1 MQFCW
6 LQPEQRPVVEEVY
19 LLLNYLCAKG
29 TNEAAEDFEKR
40 WNSLRPSLDTSSS
53 QRTPALEVPSSNSS
67 FPLLEHFSMVDSFQ
81 SENGDEILTVT
92 ETSDGLNFEYKWEQ
106 ARAEQP
112 YCSSS
117 TSGPL
122 GSSNP
127 HYQDIYYPLSSTTGN
142 CKTESLTLG
151 VSPSQYKSDYPGVV
165 PVLSAHSPSVSSEY
179 YIRIE
184 EPVECNISVEEA
196 TLDYSP
202 ELETK
207 CNISMPDMKS
217 PTEVHSNTYW
227 PEAKDSKSPIDDSDA
242 SQTSALSVD
251 PSHRQDL
258 NHVESVEQLSQYLS
272 PSHHDRFHCELTHS
286 GEQEDSL
293 KRGQPSESCHKS
305 GSLNNTC
312 VQETSHGISV
322 LLSSPSLG
330 QCDPYLEANQK
341 TTEKNKENEAY
352 YDRMDNLPKNIPR
365 PHNITVDTESADC
378 LLMGAIDPDHDISHF
393 NESETINWTSN
404 HSTNNNTLNFEDRKT
419 RGFLDTYF
427 DVPHTTPSSSG
438 QSLWPGTVTTR
449 QCPPINPFD
458 VFIQHSHME
467 ANGSSSISFSYTDSY
482 TECVSYIQLCS
493 EDQKVETSA
502 QEKHQIIHPAQKNTP
517 HLHIRENMTHLSIR
531 DYSCS
536 KPLSLL
542 AEKSVTKDR
551 STTPTK
557 DTNVQ
562 SAGPTIMPV
571 VLSEC
576 VSECLSG
583 DSISLVNID
592 DCSNGDIAEISSE
605 MFADSPIDLAK
616 VGDISLAHIPLHR
629 EIQNQDPQ
637 EFIDLASSSSPSEAF
652 SPDAYHTSIQ
662 PKSLDSGYD
671 TENNESPEFV
681 LKDLEGKPVLS
692 TSVESEYEMVLQMD
706 LEENDMT
713 STSNSTLKMT
723 GLGNRNQ
730 YRDSAYFSD
739 YDAENEKS
747 PCEVGSIFFDNK
759 LEDFLGKQ
767 NVKHNSIKKTGCPMS
782 QTEDHRFPS
791 MADNVDKALLSVKQL
806 CLERKDMEFDL
817 SSSPES
823 GPVITVLAPFP
834 PEMGGC
840 LTKESGPDDGLGV
853 ESEHSGEEPAS
864 ESSSS
869 TASGGSST
877 SQEATTMED
886 QVNGTSLGFS
896 SVDSLGSVS
905 TMLEVKNCDN
915 EEDNPDFGM
924 DGKNEE
930 NEAVEEK
937 AEAAEKALLNVKR
950 DTSLENILPALPEN
964 LDIRAPLGNCDE
976 EDDTDDSDESD
987 EELRSYNVQEQSEES
1002 EEEFT
1007 TVPMVVVSERST
1019 RHLRSLLKMP
1029 SLLTQSFCDELE
1041 RKKKAVSFFD
1051 DVTVFLFDQVSW
1063 ILSCG
1068 CCGI

>member
-29 TNEAAEDFEKR
+29 TNEAEEDFEKR
-40 WNSLRPSLDTSSS
+40 WNSLRPSLDTGSS
-53 QRTPALEVPSSNSS
+53 QRTPVLDVPSSNSS

-142 CKTESLTLG
+142 CKGESLTLG

-184 EPVECNISVEEA
+184 EPIECNISVEEA

-202 ELETK
+202 ELEAK
-207 CNISMPDMKS
+207 CNFSMPDMKS
-217 PTEVHSNTYW
+217 PTEAHSNIYW
-227 PEAKDSKSPIDDSDA
+227 GGVKDSNSTIYDSDA
-242 SQTSALSVD
+242 SPTTALSVE
-251 PSHRQDL
+251 PSQRQDL
-258 NHVESVEQLSQYLS
+258 NHMEPVEQLSQYLS
-272 PSHHDRFHCELTHS
+272 PSHQDRFHCELTPS

-305 GSLNNTC
+305 GSLLNTG
-312 VQETSHGISV
+312 VQETPRGISV
-322 LLSSPSLG
+322 SLSSPSLG

-341 TTEKNKENEAY
+341 TAEKNKENEAY
-352 YDRMDNLPKNIPR
+352 YDMMGTLPKSIPR
-365 PHNITVDTESADC
+365 PHNITVDAESADC
-378 LLMGAIDPDHDISHF
+378 LLMGAIDSEHDISHF
-393 NESETINWTSN
+393 NENEAINWTSN

-438 QSLWPGTVTTR
+438 QSLWPGTITTR
-449 QCPPINPFD
+449 QCSPINPFD

-467 ANGSSSISFSYTDSY
+467 GNGSNSASFSYTDSY
-482 TECVSYIQLCS
+482 SECVSYVQLHS

-502 QEKHQIIHPAQKNTP
+502 QDKQQIIHPPQKNTP

-531 DYSCS
+531 DYSSS

-542 AEKSVTKDR
+542 AENSVTKDR
-551 STTPTK
+551 STTPTQ
-557 DTNVQ
+557 DINVQ
-562 SAGPTIMPV
+562 LDGPAIMPV

-592 DCSNGDIAEISSE
+592 DCSDGDITEISSE
-605 MFADSPIDLAK
+605 AFADSPIDFAK
-616 VGDISLAHIPLHR
+616 VGDINLAHIPLHR
-629 EIQNQDPQ
+629 EIRNQDPQ
-637 EFIDLASSSSPSEAF
+637 EFIDLASSSSPCEAF

-692 TSVESEYEMVLQMD
+692 TSVESEYEMILQMD
-706 LEENDMT
+706 LEENLT
-713 STSNSTLKMT
+713 STSNSTRKMT
-723 GLGNRNQ
+723 SLGNRNQ

-739 YDAENEKS
+739 YDTENEKS

-759 LEDFLGKQ
+759 MDDFLGKETA
-767 NVKHNSIKKTGCPMS
+767 KHNSLKKTGREGGCPVS
-782 QTEDHRFPS
+782 QTEDHHFQS
-791 MADNVDKALLSVKQL
+791 MAHNDLLSVKQV

-817 SSSPES
+817 RSSPEL

-840 LTKESGPDDGLGV
+840 LTKESAPDDGLGV

-864 ESSSS
+864 ECFSS
-869 TASGGSST
+869 TASEGSST

-896 SVDSLGSVS
+896 SIDSLGAAS
-905 TMLEVKNCDN
+905 TMLEVKNCENDEN
-915 EEDNPDFGM
+915 NPVYEM
-924 DGKNEE
+924 DGENKV

-937 AEAAEKALLNVKR
+937 AEAAEEALLNIKR
-950 DTSLENILPALPEN
+950 DSSLDNILPALPEN
-964 LDIRAPLGNCDE
+964 LDIRAPLGNCEE

-987 EELRSYNVQEQSEES
+987 EELRSYSVQEQSEES

-1063 ILSCG
+1063 ILWWNL
-1068 CCGI
+1068 